1 MLCSRDPPPII
12 MLCYFYMVLKYASVC
27 INRAKPYYDY
37 TFWYWL
43 SACIYAGT
51 CAITNIPFAFLC
63 SDSWISSCFTSIF
76 NRSVLL
82 FYWHSKKYRW
92 YFREN
97 FHTFAAP
104 DLQHYFEYSFISSFF
119 PLVCVHLVSYY
130 AKPFLFY
137 YEAGFLE
144 SDFLR
149 TVCCIAK
156 LGSCSYYGSA
166 T

>member
-1 MLCSRDPPPII
+1 MLCSRDPPPVI

-82 FYWHSKKYRW
+82 FYWHSKKKVIFWRKHSYICSFPLLI
-92 YFREN
+92 YSTISN
-97 FHTFAAP
+97 TVLLAP
-104 DLQHYFEYSFISSFF
+104 FF

-130 AKPFLFY
+130 AKSFLFLLWSRLS
-137 YEAGFLE
+137 GIRFLE
-144 SDFLR
+144 NCLLHS
-149 TVCCIAK
+149 
-156 LGSCSYYGSA
+156 
-166 T
+166 